1 MAQRYGG
8 RYSPQGS
15 GDNDRPRLDA
25 PHPFDEKRRDRV
37 GARANLLWLIPL
49 LFAFRAFTVDP
60 VGLPFLLA
68 ASGLAVLRIK
78 SCGSSTLSPEN
89 NASHWP
95 LRPASDWACS
105 TT

>member
-68 ASGLAVLRIK
+68 ASGLAADK
-78 SCGSSTLSPEN
+78 TLTQQGPG
-89 NASHWP
+89 AV
-95 LRPASDWACS
+95 ATDKKVKAA
-105 TT
+105 